1 MTSRVQSFETELLT
15 RPENLAGLGR
25 INRELVVKG
34 EAIAPRRRVVLDM
47 DSPVLSEA
55 EGTEIVV
62 YIVVYS
68 RQEGR
73 AYNGHFQSALR
84 LRSGRGLLP
93 SAAAVH

>member
-1 MTSRVQSFETELLT
+1 LTSRVQSFETELLT

-62 YIVVYS
+62 YG